1 MGEGRGK
8 KATPIVLFF
17 YLRFSFIHAAES
29 IALRTTN
36 EKKKKKNG
44 QKNNNNKK
52 RQLRR
57 LADDPSTPDKFS
69 PYELGP

>member
-36 EKKKKKNG
+36 EKKKKNG